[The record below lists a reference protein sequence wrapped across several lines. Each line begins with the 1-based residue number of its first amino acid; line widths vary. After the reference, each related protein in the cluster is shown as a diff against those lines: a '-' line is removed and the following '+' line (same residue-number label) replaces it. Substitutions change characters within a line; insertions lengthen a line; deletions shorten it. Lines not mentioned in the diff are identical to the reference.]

1 MRSLLFVFAFLLSLT
16 ACSQAAP
23 PSIPIVG
30 ALEGP
35 YPITYVYD
43 GDTVEVAGGEK
54 VRLVMIDTPESS
66 PNQRASDPLEIELGK
81 KAKAALEDLLGRAGY
96 RVYLERVGVDRYG
109 RTLAYLYV
117 DHLPGTT
124 AWISKD
130 GRAYTSLNYELVA
143 SGWAEVFVL
152 DHDRYLP
159 YYDTA
164 QAKARAA
171 LQGVWAAYA
180 QTEREARG
188 LPVRIKCAV
197 YNPAGADAGREE
209 IWLEVTRAVDL
220 GGWEVGD
227 DDGLRIPLSGQ
238 ATPGTLAV
246 RIEGRPELSNK
257 GDTVLLWRNGE
268 VVDRFAYEGRKG
280 QEKAC
285 R

>member
-1 MRSLLFVFAFLLSLT
+1 MRNLFFVLAFLLTLS
-16 ACSQAAP
+16 ACGQEAP
-23 PSIPIVG
+23 PSIPIAG

-35 YPITYVYD
+35 YPVTYVYD
-43 GDTVEVAGGEK
+43 GDTIEVAGQEK

-66 PNQRASDPLEIELGK
+66 TNQRTSDPLEIELGK
-81 KAKAALEDLLGRAGY
+81 KAKAALEELLARSGH

-109 RTLAYLYV
+109 RTLAYVYV
-117 DHLPGTT
+117 DYLPGHA
-124 AWISKD
+124 AWIAGS
-130 GRAYTSLNYELVA
+130 REFASVNYELVA
-143 SGWAEVFVL
+143 GGWAEVFVL

-159 YYDTA
+159 YYDAA
-164 QAKARAA
+164 QARARKA
-171 LQGVWAAYA
+171 LLGVWAAYA
-180 QTEREARG
+180 RTEREAQG

-197 YNPAGADAGREE
+197 YNPNGPDAGREE
-209 IWLEVTRAVDL
+209 IWLEVSRAVDL
-220 GGWEVGD
+220 DGWEVGD

-257 GDTVLLWRNGE
+257 GDTVLLWRDGE
-268 VVDRFAYEGRKG
+268 VVDRFTYEGRRG